1 MDGSRACESMKAI
14 SESSTHPSTRDEW
27 IASQAASLAKTLARL
42 EKAGVL
48 TASALGSGPSS
59 LVSLAT
65 FDPDSHSLRTVQCS
79 LFEDSTACSVTLP
92 RWGSMRNGRLYRRP
106 MLELCI
112 GESGSGFWPMFP
124 TPDTGMS
131 PNGHGIRGGKPGNGH
146 NSGNSLIAMAKHG
159 MWPTPTLGDSRSS
172 GSRNTETSK
181 AHPGLSLTDAVRGD
195 AGKGR
200 MWPTPNARD
209 HKGAPGAQCQ
219 ANGGHQ
225 SSLPTAVKQWPTPT
239 ASCRDMDTMERAR
252 FSGQQMQQMRDN
264 GAPYQTQTSG
274 SLNPHWVE
282 WLMCWP
288 LGWTRRTGGPKSPK
302 ASRAS
307 RKASPIASPD

>member
-1 MDGSRACESMKAI
+1 MDGSRICESTKAT
-14 SESSTHPSTRDEW
+14 SASSTHPSTRDEW
-27 IASQAASLAKTLARL
+27 IASQADSLARTLARL

-48 TASALGSGPSS
+48 TASARAFGPSS

-65 FDPDSHSLRTVQCS
+65 FDPDSHSLKTVQCS
-79 LFEDSTACSVTLP
+79 LFEDSTECSVTLP

-112 GESGSGFWPMFP
+112 GESGSGFLP
-124 TPDTGMS
+124 TPTATPYGTTNNGKRGDLIQAVRGN
-131 PNGHGIRGGKPGNGH
+131 PNSHYRMWQTPVADDAVDREKGKINSRGEPKL
-146 NSGNSLIAMAKHG
+146 SAQVK

-200 MWPTPNARD
+200 MWPTPKNRD
-209 HKGAPGAQCQ
+209 WKDGRSAGTKDRDSPDLGKVV
-219 ANGGHQ
+219 GQ
-225 SSLPTAVKQWPTPT
+225 S
-239 ASCRDMDTMERAR
+239 ME
-252 FSGQQMQQMRDN
+252 
-264 GAPYQTQTSG
+264 SG

-282 WLMCWP
+282 WLMGWP
-288 LGWTRRTGGPKSPK
+288 LEWTRTWAESRKIRPAGGAKSPK
-302 ASRAS
+302 TSRAS
-307 RKASPIASPD
+307 RKASPIALPD